1 MSQLVFKISAV
12 SAALLSC
19 MATASSAY
27 AWQTATM
34 TNQEVLTLIANAKPG
49 ETIDIPS
56 TFSGPLVISGKH
68 YADPITLRNY
78 SSTIENIV
86 IRDSSNIIVEGG
98 AVMGGP
104 NVTYAVQM
112 DRAKSVTI
120 RGMTITGAVRGIV
133 MNRSE
138 SIGVFQN
145 RLFGLRTDGINA
157 AESRKIIIEGNS
169 CSNFNPILPV
179 YDSAGNLVKDGDHPD
194 CIQLWSRPTTAP
206 TADIVIRGNS
216 MNGYMQGIFLG
227 NHVRAGVD
235 DGGFDR
241 VVIENNYV
249 DISFP
254 NGIYVGAGRFVRIVG
269 NQVMTVDDARLRTG
283 ILVKAA
289 IKVPNSTD
297 VVACSNIVEAIP
309 TGFGTEVCSG
319 EAPPVPIT
327 PPDPIAPEPVAPE
340 PEPDPVAPE
349 PEVPTPTPAPEPATP
364 GPEAPPAAP
373 APEPVAPAPAPEPR
387 APAAPAPE
395 PAPADPQPAVP
406 LPTPEPEAPTAPSPT
421 PAPEPVAP
429 APAPEPVAPAPAPAP
444 VPAPEPTR
452 EPAPSPAPALA
463 PAPPPVPTPAHAP
476 APAPVPAT
484 PEPVAPTA
492 PVAEPA
498 PAPQPAVP
506 EPAPTPQPTP
516 VAAPAPQPE
525 PTPTPTAPQADPFT
539 PPPLVPLVPTTP
551 TPQAQ
556 APATSTPSNARM
568 NGRGEMD
575 TDLANIRSGLGGAA
589 SETPGTSATSAPFV
603 SAPVAS
609 VPAAP
614 APAPAR
620 NTSKKRKKAK
630 AVPVAR
636 VTTSAPTPTPSFT
649 ATAPTP
655 SSPAAAIAPTT
666 QPVLAVV
673 QAITSPEGLAVT
685 QPSNNRQRVPAR
697 GNISIK

>member
-1 MSQLVFKISAV
+1 MSQPVFKISAV

-27 AWQTATM
+27 AWQAATM

-68 YADPITLRNY
+68 YATPITLRNN
-78 SSTIENIV
+78 SSIV
-86 IRDSSNIIVEGG
+86 QSILIRNSSNIIVEGG
-98 AVMGGP
+98 AVIGGP
-104 NVTYAVQM
+104 DVRYAVHIDYAQ
-112 DRAKSVTI
+112 SVTI
-120 RGMTITGAVRGIV
+120 RGMDITGAVRGLVI
-133 MNRSE
+133 NRSE
-138 SIGVFQN
+138 AVGVFGN
-145 RLFGLRTDGINA
+145 RLSGLRTDGINA
-157 AESRKIIIEGNS
+157 AESRKIVIEGNS

-179 YDSAGNLVKDGDHPD
+179 YDAAGNLVKDGDHPD

-216 MNGYMQGIFLG
+216 MTGYMQGIFLG
-227 NHVRAGVD
+227 NHIRDGVD

-241 VVIENNYV
+241 VTIENNYM

-254 NGIYVGAGRFVRIVG
+254 NGIVVGAGRVVRIVG
-269 NQVMTVDDARLRTG
+269 NQVMTIDGSRLKNG
-283 ILVKAA
+283 AGPLVNATIKA
-289 IKVPNSTD
+289 PNSTD
-297 VVACSNIVEAIP
+297 VVACSNIVEATP
-309 TGFGTEVCSG
+309 TGYGTQVCSG
-319 EAPPVPIT
+319 ESPPVPI
-327 PPDPIAPEPVAPE
+327 AQ
-340 PEPDPVAPE
+340 
-349 PEVPTPTPAPEPATP
+349 
-364 GPEAPPAAP
+364 
-373 APEPVAPAPAPEPR
+373 PEPVAPAPAPEPES
-387 APAAPAPE
+387 PLPE
-395 PAPADPQPAVP
+395 PQPEPVA
-406 LPTPEPEAPTAPSPT
+406 PEPEAPAPT
-421 PAPEPVAP
+421 PSPEPVAP
-429 APAPEPVAPAPAPAP
+429 AQEPVALPAPAPEPITPTPEPITPAPAPSPAPEPTPEPAPNPAPAPAP
-444 VPAPEPTR
+444 VP
-452 EPAPSPAPALA
+452 
-463 PAPPPVPTPAHAP
+463 TPAP
-476 APAPVPAT
+476 APAPA
-484 PEPVAPTA
+484 PEPEPEPAPAPAPTPA
-492 PVAEPA
+492 PEPA
-498 PAPQPAVP
+498 PAPQPA
-506 EPAPTPQPTP
+506 P

-525 PTPTPTAPQADPFT
+525 PTPTPTPTAPQADPFT

-551 TPQAQ
+551 APQAQ
-556 APATSTPSNARM
+556 APATSAPSNARM

-589 SETPGTSATSAPFV
+589 TETPGTSATSAPFV

-620 NTSKKRKKAK
+620 NTSKKSKKAK

-636 VTTSAPTPTPSFT
+636 VTTSAPTPTLSFT

-697 GNISIK
+697 GNVSIK